1 MTEVAVAEIPEE
13 GLTLSFHEEPAAL
26 DLSVA
31 GARFIHPVEADVTL
45 QKTGDAVLVTGRLAL
60 PIMFECVSC
69 LREFVAPFEIP
80 VEAQYV
86 PGDPSLQS
94 GEHVMPVEEA
104 ENYYYRDD
112 VIALDDLVRQ
122 EVLLA
127 LPYKPL
133 CTPDCRGLCA
143 QCGQDL
149 NISTCA
155 CAPPPDPRL
164 AALRQHLK
172 NQ

>member
-1 MTEVAVAEIPEE
+1 MTEVPVATIPEE
-13 GLTLSFHEEPAAL
+13 GMTLSFQEEPAAL
-26 DLSVA
+26 ELSVA
-31 GARFIHPVEADVTL
+31 GAQFIEPVAADVVL
-45 QKTGDAVLVTGRLAL
+45 QKAGDAILVSGRLAL

-69 LREFVAPFEIP
+69 LREFVADCDIP

-86 PGDPSLQS
+86 PGAPSLMT

-112 VIALDDLVRQ
+112 VIVLDDLVRE
-122 EVLLA
+122 EVLLS

-133 CTPDCRGLCA
+133 CKPDCRGLCA

-149 NISTCA
+149 NIVACA

-164 AALRQHLK
+164 AALREHLK
-172 NQ
+172 QP